1 MTAIEIADLKNDT
14 FYWGRVI
21 DRPHNRDTPD
31 EALLIRLSDQP
42 NHETHWL
49 VLYPTALN
57 TGWPI
62 EDHLVE
68 VHPVVKPYQSSHR
81 GWWAKSVEVLRV
93 YDDYFHDEPAED
105 QTVITLRQELGLLR
119 TELAEIKT
127 RLAQAEQSRDQ
138 AWRTLDQFKERVSE
152 VGGNYATA
160 HDMCSVYDDIMDELG
175 LPRRESEHSVT
186 VRCHFTTTV
195 TVMARS
201 EEDAVDV
208 VNENLMLVSYWRPPS
223 MFVEHDMDSPWDLEF
238 DTDV

>member
-14 FYWGRVI
+14 FYWGRVGAN

-31 EALLIRLSDQP
+31 EGLLVKLTNQP
-42 NHETHWL
+42 HWL
-49 VLYPTALN
+49 ALYPEALN
-57 TGWPI
+57 VGW
-62 EDHLVE
+62 HLSE
-68 VHPVVKPYQSSHR
+68 NDGLLKNFRLLDQYKDSHR
-81 GWWAKSVEVLRV
+81 GWWAQNVEVLRF
-93 YDDYFHDEPAED
+93 YDDCCEQPVEELVLAKPDVAEL
-105 QTVITLRQELGLLR
+105 QK
-119 TELAEIKT
+119 ELAEVKT
-127 RLAQAEQSRDQ
+127 RLTQAEQSRDQ
-138 AWRTLDQFKERVSE
+138 AWQNLDKFKERVTE

-160 HDMCSVYDDIMDELG
+160 HDMCSVYDEIMEELG